1 MHKYLKQL
9 DANTGKNKLEQKRD
23 KKDIVDGLYCD
34 DDALYDMLS
43 TKHIH
48 YVAAWGKDTDQLFVS
63 TNYQFMVNSSWYQ
76 VITVLTFTAR
86 TLTTRIHVP
95 LCDWLR
101 KKK

>member
-48 YVAAWGKDTDQLFVS
+48 YVAA
-63 TNYQFMVNSSWYQ
+63 
-76 VITVLTFTAR
+76 
-86 TLTTRIHVP
+86 
-95 LCDWLR
+95 
-101 KKK
+101 